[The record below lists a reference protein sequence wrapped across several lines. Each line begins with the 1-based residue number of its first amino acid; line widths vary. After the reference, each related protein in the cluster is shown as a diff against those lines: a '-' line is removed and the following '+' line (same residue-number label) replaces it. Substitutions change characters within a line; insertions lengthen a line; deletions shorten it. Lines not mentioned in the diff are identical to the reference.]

1 MLTFLLFVLVTLT
14 LASIAI
20 LGYMIQ
26 SLEKRISSLESR
38 DVRNESKV
46 RGLSLAVSI
55 LNKRMNDSVSS

>member
-1 MLTFLLFVLVTLT
+1 MLTFLLFVLATLT
-14 LASIAI
+14 LFSIGI
-20 LGYMIQ
+20 LGQ
-26 SLEKRISSLESR
+26 TVRTLGRRIASLESR